1 MRDDATDLF
10 ATAEADEGETEFY
23 DARESE
29 LKASM
34 TETRRNR
41 KRPGEDALEV
51 EISGTPPP
59 AKEVARRLFPAAD
72 ALQPRKPTAPEDS
85 FVEEIEFFGRRMSR
99 EEFEELKRS
108 MTEEEFDAFIAS
120 MRE

>member
-10 ATAEADEGETEFY
+10 ATAEADEGESEFY

-29 LKASM
+29 LKAS
-34 TETRRNR
+34 RRNR

-85 FVEEIEFFGRRMSR
+85 FVEEIEFFGRRMPR

-108 MTEEEFDAFIAS
+108 MTEKEFGTFIAS

>member
-29 LKASM
+29 LKTS
-34 TETRRNR
+34 RRNR

-59 AKEVARRLFPAAD
+59 AKEVARRLFP
-72 ALQPRKPTAPEDS
+72 RKPTAPEDS
-85 FVEEIEFFGRRMSR
+85 LVEEIEFFGRRMPR